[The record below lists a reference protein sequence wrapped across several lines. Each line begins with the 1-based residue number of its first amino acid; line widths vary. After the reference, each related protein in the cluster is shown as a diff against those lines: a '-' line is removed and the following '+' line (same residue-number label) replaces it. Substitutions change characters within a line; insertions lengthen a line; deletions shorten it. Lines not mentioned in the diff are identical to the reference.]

1 MLGTMAGFLGA
12 FTIALTSAI
21 LLPFCTELSTL
32 RAGKAFGHSQ
42 SGIES
47 GQGWGWLDILL
58 WILAIT
64 LWGGLGSLLDSA
76 LGGWFQASVIDSRT
90 GKVIEGVGGKKV
102 RLYCFLEWQS

>member
-1 MLGTMAGFLGA
+1 MLGTLAGFLGA

-21 LLPFCTELSTL
+21 LLPFCTEGSALG
-32 RAGKAFGHSQ
+32 AGKSFDHSR

-47 GQGWGWLDILL
+47 GKGWGWTDILR
-58 WILAIT
+58 WVLAIT

-102 RLYCFLEWQS
+102 R